1 MNCRTCKNILKV
13 LLTGAFDAFAFLE
26 PTKQMYCEN
35 SECEEFGYVTVVGI
49 PEDKP
54 LTGKE

>member
-1 MNCRTCKNILKV
+1 MKCRTCKNILKV
-13 LLTGAFDAFAFLE
+13 LSTGAFDAFSFLE

-35 SECEEFGYVTVVGI
+35 SECEEFGYVVVVGI

-54 LTGKE
+54 DI